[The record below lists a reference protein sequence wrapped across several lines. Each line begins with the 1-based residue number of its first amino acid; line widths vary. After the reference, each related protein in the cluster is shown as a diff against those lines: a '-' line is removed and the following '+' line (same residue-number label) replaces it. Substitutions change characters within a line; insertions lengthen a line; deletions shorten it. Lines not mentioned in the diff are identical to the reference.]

1 MTGALPGPAEDLLRW
16 CLTAGVRLSE
26 AAERAGALA
35 AAIAADWPD
44 AHGQEWSER
53 AGRAGRDLDAAAADA
68 GRLAHTLDAP
78 DDDGTALGRALLQ
91 ALGGAAR
98 SAPHHGDGPQLGGTD
113 GAHTDDERGVRL
125 PELPG

>member
-1 MTGALPGPAEDLLRW
+1 VTGALPGPAEDLLRW
-16 CLTAGVRLSE
+16 CVTTGARLSE

-44 AHGQEWSER
+44 GHGQEWSER

-68 GRLAHTLDAP
+68 ARLAHDLQAP
-78 DDDGTALGRALLQ
+78 DDGTALGRALLQ
-91 ALGGAAR
+91 ALGGTAAGER
-98 SAPHHGDGPQLGGTD
+98 GHGPQLGGTD
-113 GAHTDDERGVRL
+113 GARTDDERGMRV